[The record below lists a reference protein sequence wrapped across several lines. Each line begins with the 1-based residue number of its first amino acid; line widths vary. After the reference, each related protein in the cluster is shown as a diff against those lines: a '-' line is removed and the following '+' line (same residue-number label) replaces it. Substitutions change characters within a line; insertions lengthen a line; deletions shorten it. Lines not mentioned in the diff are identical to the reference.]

1 VSVLFVLVPVALLLV
16 LIAVGAYVWAVR
28 SGQMDDLVTPGVR
41 PLIDED
47 ARATQEARAP

>member
-1 VSVLFVLVPVALLLV
+1 MSVLFVLVPVALALV
-16 LIAVGAYVWAVR
+16 VVAVAAYVWSVR

-47 ARATQEARAP
+47 RPQPR